1 MYMDKNRNTR
11 IEEILNSLDNT
22 QRAEAPDFFYTR
34 LKARMESE
42 LLAKPRKSVFF
53 RPAYILGALFL
64 VLAVNAAVI
73 LKGNTSNNIETASSD
88 TDVMQSIASEYR
100 INMNLTYEINQ

>member
-1 MYMDKNRNTR
+1 MNKDRNTR

-22 QRAEAPDFFYTR
+22 QRAAAPDFFYTR

-42 LLAKPRKSVFF
+42 LLTKSRKPVFL

-73 LKGNTSNNIETASSD
+73 LKGNTPNTIETVSSD
-88 TDVMQSIASEYR
+88 TDVIQSIAAEYR
-100 INMNLTYEINQ
+100 INTSLTYEINQ

>member
-1 MYMDKNRNTR
+1 MNKDRNTR

-22 QRAEAPDFFYTR
+22 QRAAAPDFFYTR

-42 LLAKPRKSVFF
+42 LLIKPRKPVFL

-73 LKGNTSNNIETASSD
+73 LKGNTPNTIETVSSD
-88 TDVMQSIASEYR
+88 TDVIQSIAAEYR
-100 INMNLTYEINQ
+100 INTSLTYEINQ